1 MFTNLKLWIVVVRHN
16 FKWENSLYLLFETR
30 IFTNLDVQTGISV
43 PTIMIQ
49 ATKTHHYII
58 FSLSDHYILSRE
70 WRIIV
75 DQVQTNHHSRHMV
88 L

>member
-1 MFTNLKLWIVVVRHN
+1 MFTNLKLWVVVVRHN
-16 FKWENSLYLLFETR
+16 FKWENSLYLFFETR

-58 FSLSDHYILSRE
+58 FFVRPL
-70 WRIIV
+70 
-75 DQVQTNHHSRHMV
+75 HSKPGMENYC
-88 L
+88 